1 MNWVIPA
8 IGTLFYATAL
18 AVVSFDYPEKRQAC
32 IDRGQLTAQQCYWL
46 YPPIAAEA
54 KP

>member
-1 MNWVIPA
+1 MNIIAA

-32 IDRGQLTAQQCYWL
+32 IARGQLTARQCYWL
-46 YPPIAAEA
+46 YPSIAAEA
-54 KP
+54 VQ